1 MRKAPLLLLFLLSAC
16 QAPAPT
22 DRFRATGETIA
33 MSGGDAG
40 AEAACFTCHGL
51 QGEGDGRAAPRLAGL
66 DAGYL
71 HRQLDDYANGRREH
85 AAMRAIVRKLGDG
98 DRSKVSAFYA
108 AIQPAAWPVEAGNPA
123 GARLYD
129 EGDPARGLPSCA
141 SCHGVGGVGDAANPP
156 LAGQSAAYV
165 AGQLRAWREAK
176 RNNDPLGEMRRVSRL
191 LSVAELAAV
200 SRHAASF
207 PPHPPEA
214 RATSPAARRAD
225 PRNDVSEPR
234 QRAAGSS
241 RRGE

>member
-1 MRKAPLLLLFLLSAC
+1 MRKAPLLLLFLLLAC
-16 QAPAPT
+16 QAPAPP
-22 DRFRATGETIA
+22 DRFRATGETTA

-51 QGEGDGRAAPRLAGL
+51 KGEGDGRDAPRLAGL

-85 AAMRAIVRKLGDG
+85 AAMREIARKLKDS

-108 AIQPAAWPVEAGNPA
+108 ALQPAAWPVEAGNPA
-123 GARLYD
+123 GARIYD

-141 SCHGVGGVGDAANPP
+141 SCHGLRGVGDAANPP
-156 LAGQSAAYV
+156 LAGQPAAYI

-176 RNNDPLGEMRRVSRL
+176 RYNDPLGEMRRVSRL
-191 LSVAELAAV
+191 LSTAEVAAV

-207 PPHPPEA
+207 PPRPREA

-225 PRNDVSEPR
+225 PRNDVSAPR
-234 QRAAGSS
+234 RRVAGSS
-241 RRGE
+241 QQGE

>member
-1 MRKAPLLLLFLLSAC
+1 MRKAPLLLLFLLPAC
-16 QAPAPT
+16 QAPAPP

-51 QGEGDGRAAPRLAGL
+51 KGEGDGRDAPRLAGL

-85 AAMRAIVRKLGDG
+85 PAMRAIARKLSDS

-108 AIQPAAWPVEAGNPA
+108 ALQPEVWSVEAGNPA
-123 GARLYD
+123 GARIYD
-129 EGDPARGLPSCA
+129 AGDPARGLPSCA
-141 SCHGVGGVGDAANPP
+141 SCHGVDGVGDAANPP
-156 LAGQSAAYV
+156 LAGQPAAYI
-165 AGQLRAWREAK
+165 AGQLGAWREAK

-191 LSVAELAAV
+191 LSPAELAAV
-200 SRHAASF
+200 SRHAVSF
-207 PPHPPEA
+207 PLRPREA
-214 RATSPAARRAD
+214 RATSPAVHRAD

-234 QRAAGSS
+234 PRATGSS
-241 RRGE
+241 RQEE

>member
-1 MRKAPLLLLFLLSAC
+1 MRKAPLLLLFLLPAC
-16 QAPAPT
+16 QAPSPP

-51 QGEGDGRAAPRLAGL
+51 KGEGDGRDAPRLAGL

-85 AAMRAIVRKLGDG
+85 PAMRAIARKLSDS

-108 AIQPAAWPVEAGNPA
+108 TRQPAAWTVETGNPA
-123 GARLYD
+123 GARIYD

-141 SCHGVGGVGDAANPP
+141 SCHGPGGVGDAANPP
-156 LAGQSAAYV
+156 LAGQPAAYIE
-165 AGQLRAWREAK
+165 GQLRAWREAK
-176 RNNDPLGEMRRVSRL
+176 RNNDPLGEMRRVSGL
-191 LSVAELAAV
+191 LSAAELAAV

-207 PPHPPEA
+207 SLRPPEA

-225 PRNDVSEPR
+225 PRNDVSGQR
-234 QRAAGSS
+234 RRAAESS
-241 RRGE
+241 RQEE

>member
-1 MRKAPLLLLFLLSAC
+1 
-16 QAPAPT
+16 
-22 DRFRATGETIA
+22 

-51 QGEGDGRAAPRLAGL
+51 KGEGDGRDTPRLAGL

-85 AAMRAIVRKLGDG
+85 PAMRAIARKLSDN

-108 AIQPAAWPVEAGNPA
+108 ARQPVAWPVEAAYPA

-141 SCHGVGGVGDAANPP
+141 SCHGTAGGGDAANPP
-156 LAGQSAAYV
+156 LAGQPAAYI

-191 LSVAELAAV
+191 LSPAEIAAV
-200 SRHAASF
+200 SRHASSL
-207 PPHPPEA
+207 PPHLREA

-234 QRAAGSS
+234 RRAAGSS
-241 RRGE
+241 RQEE